1 MLVENCGYKIW
12 YEAGYLVAF
21 VRIGCVEAREVE
33 DVGAA

>member
-12 YEAGYLVAF
+12 YEPGYLVAF
-21 VRIGCVEAREVE
+21 VRTCCVEAREVE